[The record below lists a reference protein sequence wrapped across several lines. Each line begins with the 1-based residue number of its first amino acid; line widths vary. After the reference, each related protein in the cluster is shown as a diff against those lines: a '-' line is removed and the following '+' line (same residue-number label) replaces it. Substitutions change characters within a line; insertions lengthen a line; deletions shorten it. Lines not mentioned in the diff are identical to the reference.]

1 MIIGLAGG
9 RVAISLSEVKQQFG
23 GLLVSSIGL
32 SGGTSDYDR
41 KQILN
46 TEEKMKVRLKWG
58 LGSFSGYMDEAVFIH
73 NRHTGLCYMRK
84 YTYPKRNPS
93 ADRMKLVMANLKLI
107 QPSLGYKRN
116 FFDYTISYNELK
128 ENELRHMQC
137 WNNLYLKML
146 FAMQKSIPGID
157 LATLTR
163 QDIYDQNLP
172 CISVKAAIEAGLL
185 PAVKDYQ
192 RFDKLI

>member
-1 MIIGLAGG
+1 MRRQI
-9 RVAISLSEVKQQFG
+9 RKTEV
-23 GLLVSSIGL
+23 
-32 SGGTSDYDR
+32 T
-41 KQILN
+41 
-46 TEEKMKVRLKWG
+46 MKVRLKWG

-84 YTYPKRNPS
+84 YVHPERNPS

-116 FFDYTISYNELK
+116 FLDYTISYNELK
-128 ENELRHMQC
+128 ENEHRHMQC
-137 WNNLYLKML
+137 WNNLYMKVL
-146 FAMQKSIPGID
+146 FAMQKTISGVD
-157 LATLTR
+157 LATLTK
-163 QDIYDQNLP
+163 QDIHDQNLP

-185 PAVKDYQ
+185 PVVKDYK